1 MEYGANTWHHFCPLD
16 WLIPKQNVFRMEGTM
31 WDWGLATEAVEEEP
45 SRQPP
50 VGPGV
55 GAVKMISMFK
65 SM

>member
-1 MEYGANTWHHFCPLD
+1 
-16 WLIPKQNVFRMEGTM
+16 M